1 MAAVRMVATCLQNA
15 SDGFVLFDV
24 EGSPKG
30 EIPLPGLGSVV
41 AIDAQPDDGEVR
53 FVFASFTEP
62 QRAMTYRLMAE
73 AVRPRRFRPETE
85 EAAEEQRD
93 HDRDGERETPDYETT
108 QVWYPS
114 RDGTRVSMF
123 LVHRRDLPRDRK
135 RPVLLSGY
143 GGCNNTRPAPLR
155 PGDFP
160 LLAPRRGRPPCA
172 PPGGATDSAGS
183 RPAPR
188 PRPRHGGSPDTRP

>member
-30 EIPLPGLGSVV
+30 EIPLPGLGSIV
-41 AIDAQPDDGEVR
+41 AIDAQPDDDEVR
-53 FVFASFTEP
+53 FVFASFTLP
-62 QRAMTYRLMAE
+62 PRAMTFRLMAE
-73 AVRPRRFRPETE
+73 AVRPRRFRPVTE

-93 HDRDGERETPDYETT
+93 HDRDGERETPDYQTT

-114 RDGTRVSMF
+114 TDGTRVSMF

-143 GGCNNTRPAPLR
+143 GGLPTSPAPPPV
-155 PGDFP
+155 PGPSPPPAHRAVFALAGP
-160 LLAPRRGRPPCA
+160 LGRGARA
-172 PPGGATDSAGS
+172 E
-183 RPAPR
+183 
-188 PRPRHGGSPDTRP
+188 

>member
-15 SDGFVLFDV
+15 SDGFVLFDL

-30 EIPLPGLGSVV
+30 EIPLPGLGSIV
-41 AIDAQPDDGEVR
+41 AIDAQPDDDEVR
-53 FVFASFTEP
+53 FVFASFTQP
-62 QRAMTYRLMAE
+62 PRAMTFRLMAE

-143 GGCNNTRPAPLR
+143 GGGHNTPAPPR
-155 PGDFP
+155 APGHVP
-160 LLAPRRGRPPCA
+160 
-172 PPGGATDSAGS
+172 
-183 RPAPR
+183 
-188 PRPRHGGSPDTRP
+188 PRHRGAASAPARIH